1 MVAEVVEMAD
11 GLVQVRTE
19 NPVKSVGTKNLERWK
34 SQGTGWRGIDASHRE
49 GREQVH

>member
-1 MVAEVVEMAD
+1 MAAEVVETAD

-19 NPVKSVGTKNLERWK
+19 NPVKSVGTKNLGRWK
-34 SQGTGWRGIDASHRE
+34 SRGTRWRGIDGGHRE